1 MKKTDLS
8 KKKIY
13 SIIILVFVIIF
24 MLLVTVFIGTPLVKF
39 ANEPDKFRSLIE
51 NLGFGGHLIYMGM
64 LIFQII
70 FSLIPG
76 EPFEIL
82 AGYTFG
88 AVEGTILCLVSSVI
102 GSSIVFLFTKKFG
115 IKFVELFFSK
125 DKIDSL
131 KILHDKKR
139 MYYIIF
145 LAFFIPG
152 TPKDLLSYVAGLTPI
167 KFLPYIILSTIA
179 KIPSVITS
187 TIGGN
192 AVGDQNYF
200 FAALVFIITGL
211 ICLLGIFAYNKITK
225 K

>member
-24 MLLVTVFIGTPLVKF
+24 MLLVTVFIGTPLVKYVK
-39 ANEPDKFRSLIE
+39 EPEKFRLLIE
-51 NLGFGGHLIYMGM
+51 NLGFGGPLIYMGM

-88 AVEGTILCLVSSVI
+88 AVEGTFLCLVSSVI

-125 DKIDSL
+125 DKISSL

-139 MYYIIF
+139 MYYLIF
-145 LAFFIPG
+145 LVFFIPG

-179 KIPSVITS
+179 KIPSIITS

-200 FAALVFIITGL
+200 FAALVFIITAL